1 MADDLRCES
10 STYVLGRR
18 HWALLASLYS
28 TQYLGLNFFV
38 VALVTILRT
47 EGAELDVLGLV
58 YMLGLIWPLKLL
70 WAPMIDHF
78 TIGRVGHY
86 RGWLLLT
93 QGLLVLLLLAIGR
106 FDVVDDFS
114 LVYALCLAVALLAA
128 TQDIAVDGLACRLL
142 PESSRGF
149 GNGLQI
155 AGGLAG
161 NMVGGGLILMLYP
174 QIGWSGCLTLLAV
187 LTAISA
193 AQLIGFEEPAWPRS
207 GDATGK
213 LYRRMVSFWCQP
225 GRGTWLG
232 IVLLV
237 SASSGMGYAV
247 LMPLL
252 VDQGWGPA
260 RIGLM
265 VNVLGSIV
273 GLAAALASGWCMQR
287 LSRHEALILGVG
299 LQIIGIAVLL
309 LPAWGMTQVAAVG
322 AIAYFLC
329 YNPVSVV
336 IATMMMDRAAPQSAA
351 TDFTL
356 QFTSGQFAAIAAMS
370 TGAPIAAQI
379 GYGGVLGVALAVG
392 SVALLLSVRL
402 DRGRSGE

>member
-1 MADDLRCES
+1 MADDLRCEGG
-10 STYVLGRR
+10 TDVLGTRQ
-18 HWALLASLYS
+18 WALLASLYS

-38 VALVTILRT
+38 VALVAILRT
-47 EGAELDVLGLV
+47 EGAQLDVLGLV
-58 YMLGLIWPLKLL
+58 YMLGLIWPLKLI
-70 WAPMIDHF
+70 WAPMIDRF
-78 TIGRVGHY
+78 TIGRGGHF

-106 FDVVDDFS
+106 FDVIDDFP
-114 LVYALCLAVALLAA
+114 LVYALCLGVALLAA

-142 PESSRGF
+142 PETGRGL

-155 AGGLAG
+155 AGGLVG

-174 QIGWSGCLTLLAV
+174 QIGWEGCLTLLAV
-187 LTAISA
+187 LTAIPA
-193 AQLIGFEEPAWPRS
+193 VQLIGFDEPAWQRY

-213 LYRRMVSFWCQP
+213 LYRRMTVFWWQP
-225 GRGTWLG
+225 GQRCWLG

-237 SASSGMGYAV
+237 SASSGMAYAV

-260 RIGLM
+260 RIGLV
-265 VNVLGSIV
+265 VNVFGSIA
-273 GLAAALASGWCMQR
+273 GLVAALISGWLMHR
-287 LSRHEALILGVG
+287 LSRRDALVMGVG
-299 LQIIGIAVLL
+299 LQIAGVAALL
-309 LPAWGMTQVAAVG
+309 LPAWGLTQAAAFG

-336 IATMMMDRAAPQSAA
+336 MATMMMDRAAPQSAA

-370 TGAPIAAQI
+370 AGAAMAAQI
-379 GYGGVLGVALAVG
+379 GYGGVLGVALGAG
-392 SVALLLSVRL
+392 SVALLLAVGF
-402 DRGRSGE
+402 GRSRAAG